1 MLHIKNI
8 INEMASF
15 IVLKSSLSLYWIY
28 RQCAVEF
35 SVGKQQR
42 LTIHYGLEWL
52 AFVLCSC
59 SRSSQEILPLQ
70 WSDADWERSLLLHR
84 LLYPPAHFISG
95 VFYFTAWH
103 EVVGVFWH
111 LHHQSMIFRQLFSKK
126 KFWKIIISKIIKNF
140 ADLGKIH

>member
-8 INEMASF
+8 INELASF
-15 IVLKSSLSLYWIY
+15 VILKSSLSYWIY

-70 WSDADWERSLLLHR
+70 WSDANWERSLPRHR
-84 LLYPPAHFISG
+84 LL
-95 VFYFTAWH
+95 
-103 EVVGVFWH
+103 
-111 LHHQSMIFRQLFSKK
+111 
-126 KFWKIIISKIIKNF
+126 
-140 ADLGKIH
+140 